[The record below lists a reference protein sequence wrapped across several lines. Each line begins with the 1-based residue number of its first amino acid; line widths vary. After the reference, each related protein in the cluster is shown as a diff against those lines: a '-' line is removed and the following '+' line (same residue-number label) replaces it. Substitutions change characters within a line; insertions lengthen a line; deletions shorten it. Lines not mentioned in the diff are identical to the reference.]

1 MRSSSELPNCGRAR
15 GRAGADIVIAFTRGR
30 GNCYV
35 AYRFCR
41 DGALAARRSI
51 IAQTEIAFRSRRG
64 DSRNSMPAATPSRRA
79 HPVAVIAAGA
89 LVCLSAGSIYGWS
102 LFYQPIEADLKIG
115 RAWLSG
121 AFSIAS
127 ILFAAAM
134 VVAPMLFRGRPAP
147 LLALLSGILCAA
159 GTAIPGLVRELW
171 CVVAGYG
178 LLFGA
183 GCGIAY
189 SVALQANMMALPQR
203 RGLAAGLTAGSGALG
218 SVAAAIAF
226 RAGITAFG
234 PWQTLIWAGVFFV
247 AVSLLAAALM
257 RGIAMPVPGRSTAAN
272 KSETAAERRIEI
284 TLWLGF
290 FFGACAG
297 LMALGH
303 AAGIALAYGG
313 ALAPVALATA
323 LITGGNGIGRLGAG
337 WLADLLPVRR
347 ILVAAPLLAALALA
361 ALALVP
367 DASLALVVLAATGLA
382 YGAMA
387 ATYPASVAIYFGVA
401 RTATVY
407 GRVFT
412 SWGIAGLAA
421 PGLGGYIF
429 DLSGGYA
436 VALGLAAG
444 AGLLSA
450 AVAWT
455 LPPAAK

>member
-1 MRSSSELPNCGRAR
+1 MVP
-15 GRAGADIVIAFTRGR
+15 F
-30 GNCYV
+30 
-35 AYRFCR
+35 
-41 DGALAARRSI
+41 
-51 IAQTEIAFRSRRG
+51 
-64 DSRNSMPAATPSRRA
+64 PAPPRA
-79 HPVAVIAAGA
+79 HPVAVVIAGGLA
-89 LVCLSAGSIYGWS
+89 CLSAGSIYGWS
-102 LFYQPIEADLKIG
+102 LFYQPIETALGVG
-115 RAWLSG
+115 RTWLSG

-134 VVAPMLFRGRPAP
+134 VVAPMVLRGWPAP
-147 LLALLSGILCAA
+147 RIALLSAVLC
-159 GTAIPGLVRELW
+159 GTGVALPGLVRELW
-171 CVVAGYG
+171 CIVLAYG
-178 LLFGA
+178 LLFGT

-189 SVALQANMMALPQR
+189 SIALQANVMVLPHR

-218 SVAAAIAF
+218 SVVAALAF
-226 RAGITAFG
+226 RAMIEAIG
-234 PWQTLIWAGVFFV
+234 PWATLVWSGAALFVF
-247 AVSLLAAALM
+247 AVIAAALM
-257 RGIAMPVPGRSTAAN
+257 RGIVMPAPGRSTAAN
-272 KSETAAERRIEI
+272 RTESFAERRIEI

-303 AAGIALAYGG
+303 AAGIARAYGG

-323 LITGGNGIGRLGAG
+323 LITGANGIGRLGAG
-337 WLADLLPVRR
+337 WLADALPVRR
-347 ILVAAPLLAALALA
+347 ILVAAPLLAAAALG

-367 DASLALVVLAATGLA
+367 DSTLALAVLTITGLA

-412 SWGIAGLAA
+412 AWGVAGLAA
-421 PGLGGYIF
+421 PGVGGYIF
-429 DLSGGYA
+429 DALGGYG
-436 VALGLAAG
+436 VALALAAG

-450 AVAWT
+450 AAAWT

>member
-1 MRSSSELPNCGRAR
+1 
-15 GRAGADIVIAFTRGR
+15 
-30 GNCYV
+30 
-35 AYRFCR
+35 
-41 DGALAARRSI
+41 
-51 IAQTEIAFRSRRG
+51 
-64 DSRNSMPAATPSRRA
+64 MPAADRLHRP
-79 HPVAVIAAGA
+79 HPVAVVAAGA
-89 LVCLSAGSIYGWS
+89 LICLSAGSVYGWS
-102 LFYQPIEADLKIG
+102 LFYQPIETELKVG
-115 RAWLSG
+115 RTWLSG

-134 VVAPMLFRGRPAP
+134 VAAPMLFRGRPAP
-147 LLALLSGILCAA
+147 LLALLSGFLCAA

-171 CVVAGYG
+171 CIVLGYG

-189 SVALQANMMALPQR
+189 SVALQANVMALPQR

-218 SVAAAIAF
+218 SVAAALAF

-234 PWQTLIWAGVFFV
+234 PWQTLIWSGVSFV
-247 AVSLLAAALM
+247 GVAIVAALLM
-257 RGIAMPVPGRSTAAN
+257 RGIVMPVPGRSTAAN
-272 KSETAAERRIEI
+272 RFETAAERRIEI

-323 LITGGNGIGRLGAG
+323 LITGGNGVGRLGAG

-347 ILVAAPLLAALALA
+347 ILVAAPLLAALALV
-361 ALALVP
+361 ALALLP
-367 DASLALVVLAATGLA
+367 DVNLALAVLTATGLA

-412 SWGIAGLAA
+412 SWGAAGLVA

-429 DLSGGYA
+429 DLSGGYG
-436 VALGLAAG
+436 VALALAAG

-455 LPPAAK
+455 LPPAAR

>member
-1 MRSSSELPNCGRAR
+1 MH
-15 GRAGADIVIAFTRGR
+15 ADSPGHR
-30 GNCYV
+30 
-35 AYRFCR
+35 
-41 DGALAARRSI
+41 
-51 IAQTEIAFRSRRG
+51 
-64 DSRNSMPAATPSRRA
+64 P
-79 HPVAVIAAGA
+79 HPLAVISAGA
-89 LVCLSAGSIYGWS
+89 LICLSAGSIYGWS
-102 LFYQPIEADLKIG
+102 LFYQPIEADLDIG
-115 RAWLSG
+115 RTWLSG

-134 VVAPMLFRGRPAP
+134 VAAPMLFRGQPAP
-147 LLALLSGILCAA
+147 RLALLSGLLCGIGMALPGIL
-159 GTAIPGLVRELW
+159 RELW
-171 CVVAGYG
+171 CIVLAYG
-178 LLFGA
+178 LLYGA

-189 SVALQANMMALPQR
+189 SVALQANVMALPHR

-218 SVAAAIAF
+218 SVAAALAY
-226 RAGITAFG
+226 RAMIEAMG
-234 PWQTLIWAGVFFV
+234 PWQTLVWAGAGF
-247 AVSLLAAALM
+247 LAFGAIAALLM
-257 RGIAMPVPGRSTAAN
+257 RGIVMPVPG
-272 KSETAAERRIEI
+272 KSMAESRAETAAERRLEI

-303 AAGIALAYGG
+303 AAGIARAYGG

-323 LITGGNGIGRLGAG
+323 LITGANGVGRLGAG

-347 ILVAAPLLAALALA
+347 ILVAAPLLAAAALA

-367 DASLALVVLAATGLA
+367 DSALSLAVLTVTGLA

-412 SWGIAGLAA
+412 SWGAAGLAA
-421 PGLGGYIF
+421 PGLGGYF
-429 DLSGGYA
+429 YDTFGGYG
-436 VALGLAAG
+436 VALALAAG
-444 AGLLSA
+444 AGFVSA

-455 LPPAAK
+455 LPPPHPSS

>member
-1 MRSSSELPNCGRAR
+1 
-15 GRAGADIVIAFTRGR
+15 
-30 GNCYV
+30 
-35 AYRFCR
+35 
-41 DGALAARRSI
+41 
-51 IAQTEIAFRSRRG
+51 
-64 DSRNSMPAATPSRRA
+64 MPAAPSPHRP
-79 HPVAVIAAGA
+79 HPIAVVIAGA

-115 RAWLSG
+115 RTWLSG

-147 LLALLSGILCAA
+147 QLALLSGLLCA
-159 GTAIPGLVRELW
+159 GGMAIPGLVRELW
-171 CVVAGYG
+171 CIVLGYG
-178 LLFGA
+178 LLFGT

-189 SVALQANMMALPQR
+189 SVALQANVMALPHR

-218 SVAAAIAF
+218 SVVAALAFRAMIAAVGPWETLVWSGIALFAVAAIAS
-226 RAGITAFG
+226 
-234 PWQTLIWAGVFFV
+234 V
-247 AVSLLAAALM
+247 LM
-257 RGIAMPVPGRSTAAN
+257 RGIVMPVPGRSKAESRAE
-272 KSETAAERRIEI
+272 SAAERRVEI

-297 LMALGH
+297 LLALGH
-303 AAGIALAYGG
+303 AAGIALSYGG

-323 LITGGNGIGRLGAG
+323 LVTGCNGIGRLGAG
-337 WLADLLPVRR
+337 WLADLFPVRR

-361 ALALVP
+361 ALALMP
-367 DASLALVVLAATGLA
+367 GIDLALAVLAVTGLA

-387 ATYPASVAIYFGVA
+387 ATYPASVAIYFGIE

-412 SWGIAGLAA
+412 SWGVAGLAA

-429 DLSGGYA
+429 DAFGGYTI
-436 VALGLAAG
+436 ALALAAG

-450 AVAWT
+450 VVAWT

>member
-1 MRSSSELPNCGRAR
+1 MTAPTA
-15 GRAGADIVIAFTRGR
+15 
-30 GNCYV
+30 
-35 AYRFCR
+35 
-41 DGALAARRSI
+41 
-51 IAQTEIAFRSRRG
+51 SRR
-64 DSRNSMPAATPSRRA
+64 T
-79 HPVAVIAAGA
+79 HPIAVITAGA
-89 LVCLSAGSIYGWS
+89 LICLSAGSVYGWS
-102 LFYQPIEADLKIG
+102 LFYRPIETELDIG

-134 VVAPMLFRGRPAP
+134 VAAPMLFRGRPAP
-147 LLALLSGILCAA
+147 LLALLSGLLCGA

-171 CVVAGYG
+171 CIVVGYG

-189 SVALQANMMALPQR
+189 SLALQANVMALPHR

-218 SVAAAIAF
+218 SVAAALAF
-226 RAGITAFG
+226 RAMIEAMG
-234 PWQTLIWAGVFFV
+234 PWHTLVWSGGAFLAV
-247 AVSLLAAALM
+247 AAIAAFLM
-257 RGIAMPVPGRSTAAN
+257 RGIVMPESVRSTAA
-272 KSETAAERRIEI
+272 SRTESAAQRRIEF

-313 ALAPVALATA
+313 PLAPVALATA
-323 LITGGNGIGRLGAG
+323 LITGCNGVGRLGAG
-337 WLADLLPVRR
+337 WLADALPVRR
-347 ILVAAPLLAALALA
+347 ILVAAPLVAAAALA

-367 DASLALVVLAATGLA
+367 DLGLALAVLAATGLA

-412 SWGIAGLAA
+412 SWGAAGLAA

-429 DLSGGYA
+429 DVSGGYGP
-436 VALGLAAG
+436 ALALAAG
-444 AGLLSA
+444 AGILSA
-450 AVAWT
+450 AVAWS
-455 LPPAAK
+455 LPPATK